1 VVQAVVAVGGNVGD
15 VRQTFRR
22 AQTLVWQ
29 NDAVF
34 TVRAAELYR
43 SVAMGAEAG
52 DSFLNSAWVLETSLD
67 AVQLLDLLQRVEN
80 ELGRTREVRWGPRT
94 LDLDLIF
101 YGGEQIDSP
110 RLTVPHPHCFYRQFV
125 LAPVASLIPE
135 FLHPVFGLT
144 IRQLYDWISRTPLP
158 VGFGGDS
165 ANSITLSSITREFPR
180 VDLRRVDPAIDPALE
195 EVSLALWF
203 GSSDPKPASPFW
215 LHVSA
220 EDELQFF
227 RDVLT
232 AACTELETVVDDVD
246 ELSESLQE

>member
-1 VVQAVVAVGGNVGD
+1 MVQAVVAVGGNVGD

-22 AQTLVWQ
+22 AQTLVGQ

-135 FLHPVFGLT
+135 FIHPVFGLT
-144 IRQLYDWISRTPLP
+144 MRQLYERISRTPLP
-158 VGFGGDS
+158 VGFGGDPAS
-165 ANSITLSSITREFPR
+165 NIISPGITREFPR

-203 GSSDPKPASPFW
+203 GSCDPKPASPFW